1 MLECWNFLTRKSLMG
16 LLEDNIKIK
25 VLSIFFVCT
34 KFTEQH
40 PFSPLPMINIDLDL
54 FITRMSRHD
63 QNANSIAV
71 VFKVANNEW
80 MQSA

>member
-1 MLECWNFLTRKSLMG
+1 MG

-25 VLSIFFVCT
+25 VLYFFLCVQNSQENNT
-34 KFTEQH
+34 

-71 VFKVANNEW
+71 VFKVAKNEW
-80 MQSA
+80 VQSA